1 MLSLGGRSA
10 DDDHVSIL
18 KASSARRFGPAR
30 TPAHWSGAVDVMALL
45 AVTVVAAGL
54 RLFRLGRPAQLIFD
68 EVYYAKDACWYV
80 KAAESLCGT
89 GSEQTAVHPP
99 LGKWLIGAGI
109 ELFGYDPFGR
119 RVAVVAAGSL
129 TIALTYVL
137 GRRLLDSTMGALIG
151 AGLLALD
158 PLHFVQSRV
167 AMLDVFVTGFGVAVF
182 LFLVLDRQAE
192 RRALRPW
199 LAAAGAAAGAALAT
213 KWSGALVVMAAP
225 VMVLVWDIGAARS
238 RRERTW
244 LAATLRR
251 SGPVV
256 GLWLVVLP
264 TVVYAACHVGRL
276 DGAVLATPWDQGAW
290 LRALVERQAFMYDF
304 HSTLG
309 DTHAYQSPPWS
320 WPLLKRPVS
329 YYFEVAGSG
338 DYKEVLATGSPLVW
352 WSSLVALGAAALSWL
367 RRRDPARPEGVIL
380 AGFAWSYAPWFL
392 LAGDRSAV
400 FLFYLLPALPFM
412 CLALAL
418 VAVRV
423 SRTSGGTAA
432 VGSFC
437 AVAALLFAF
446 YFPILSGTA
455 LPYEAWRARI
465 WRFDS
470 CQQAAPEKTGSGDE
484 LPPAGW
490 CWI

>member
-1 MLSLGGRSA
+1 MIG
-10 DDDHVSIL
+10 HVSIL
-18 KASSARRFGPAR
+18 KASSARGFVSARR
-30 TPAHWSGAVDVMALL
+30 TPSHWGGTADFIALL

-54 RLFRLGRPAQLIFD
+54 RLFRLDRPAQLIFD
-68 EVYYAKDACWYV
+68 EVYYARDACWYV

-89 GSEQTAVHPP
+89 GVEQTAVHPP

-119 RVAVVAAGSL
+119 RVAAVAAGSL
-129 TIALTYVL
+129 TVALTYVL
-137 GRRLLDSTMGALIG
+137 GRRLLGSTMGALTG

-167 AMLDVFVTGFGVAVF
+167 AMVDVFVTGLGVAVF

-199 LAAAGAAAGAALAT
+199 LAAAGLATGAALAT
-213 KWSGALVVMAAP
+213 KWSGALVVVAAP
-225 VMVLVWDIGAARS
+225 VIVLLGDTGAARRGGAS
-238 RRERTW
+238 SSP
-244 LAATLRR
+244 AAALRR
-251 SGPVV
+251 DGPVV
-256 GLWLVVLP
+256 ALWLIALP
-264 TVVYAACHVGRL
+264 ALVYAATYLGRL
-276 DGAVLATPWDQGAW
+276 DGAVLAVPWEQGTW
-290 LRALVERQAFMYDF
+290 LRALVERQLFMYDF
-304 HSTLG
+304 HSALS

-329 YYFEVAGSG
+329 YYFEVTGSG

-352 WSSLVALGAAALSWL
+352 WASLGALGAAALAWL
-367 RRRDPARPEGVIL
+367 PRRDPTRPEGIIL
-380 AGFAWSYAPWFL
+380 AGFAWAYAPWFVL
-392 LAGDRSAV
+392 SGDRSAV
-400 FLFYLLPALPFM
+400 FLFYLLPAVPFM

-418 VAVRV
+418 VAVRL
-423 SRTSGGTAA
+423 SRTSGGAAA

-437 AVAALLFAF
+437 VVAALLFAF
-446 YFPILSGTA
+446 YFPILSGSA
-455 LPYEAWRARI
+455 LTYEDWRARI

-470 CQQAAPEKTGSGDE
+470 CQKAAPEKTGSGDG

>member
-1 MLSLGGRSA
+1 MIA
-10 DDDHVSIL
+10 HVSIL
-18 KASSARRFGPAR
+18 RASSDRRFAPATR
-30 TPAHWSGAVDVMALL
+30 TSSHWGGAVDVAALL
-45 AVTVVAAGL
+45 MVTVVAAAL

-80 KAAESLCGT
+80 KAAETLCGT
-89 GSEQTAVHPP
+89 GGEQTAVHPP

-119 RVAVVAAGSL
+119 RVAAVAAGTL

-137 GRRLLDSTMGALIG
+137 GRRLLGSTMGALIG

-167 AMLDVFVTGFGVAVF
+167 AMLDVFVTGLGVAVF

-192 RRALRPW
+192 RRPWRPW
-199 LAAAGAAAGAALAT
+199 LAGAGAAAGASLAT
-213 KWSGALVVMAAP
+213 KWSGALVVVAAP
-225 VMVLVWDIGAARS
+225 VMVLIWDAGAARS
-238 RRERTW
+238 RGERSP

-251 SGPVV
+251 DGPVV
-256 GLWLVVLP
+256 ALWLVALP
-264 TVVYAACHVGRL
+264 AAVYAVGYIGRL
-276 DGAVLATPWDQGAW
+276 DGALVAAPWEQGTW
-290 LRALVERQAFMYDF
+290 LRALVERQLFMFDF
-304 HSTLG
+304 HSNLS

-329 YYFEVAGSG
+329 YYFEVTGSG

-352 WSSLVALGAAALSWL
+352 WSSLLALGAAAWSWL
-367 RRRDPARPEGVIL
+367 RWRDPDRPEGVIL

-418 VAVRV
+418 VAVRA
-423 SRTSGGTAA
+423 SRTSGGAA
-432 VGSFC
+432 VVGSFC
-437 AVAALLFAF
+437 VVAALLFAF
-446 YFPILSGTA
+446 YFPLLSGTA
-455 LPYEAWRARI
+455 LPYQAWRARI

-470 CQQAAPEKTGSGDE
+470 CQEVAQPEKTGSGDE
-484 LPPAGW
+484 LPPTGW

>member
-1 MLSLGGRSA
+1 MI
-10 DDDHVSIL
+10 DHVSIL
-18 KASSARRFGPAR
+18 RVSSHQRFARARRAPSYWGG
-30 TPAHWSGAVDVMALL
+30 TVDVLALL
-45 AVTVVAAGL
+45 SVTVLAAGL
-54 RLFRLGRPAQLIFD
+54 RLFRLGRPAQLMFD

-89 GSEQTAVHPP
+89 GAEQTAIHPP
-99 LGKWLIGAGI
+99 LGKWMIGAGI

-119 RVAVVAAGSL
+119 RVAAVAAGTL

-137 GRRLLDSTMGALIG
+137 GRRLLGSTMGALIG

-167 AMLDVFVTGFGVAVF
+167 AMLDVFVTGLGVAVF
-182 LFLVLDRQAE
+182 LFLVLDRQAVQ
-192 RRALRPW
+192 RPMRPW

-213 KWSGALVVMAAP
+213 KWSGALVVIAAP
-225 VMVLVWDIGAARS
+225 VMVLVWDAGTARS
-238 RRERTW
+238 RGERSP

-251 SGPVV
+251 RGPVV

-264 TVVYAACHVGRL
+264 VVVYGACYLGRL
-276 DGAVLATPWDQGAW
+276 DGAVLAAPWRQGAW
-290 LRALVERQAFMYDF
+290 LRVLVERQLFMYDF
-304 HSTLG
+304 HNSLG

-329 YYFEVAGSG
+329 YYFQVTGSG
-338 DYKEVLATGSPLVW
+338 EYKEVLATGSPLVW
-352 WSSLVALGAAALSWL
+352 WSSLLALGATALAWF
-367 RRRDPARPEGVIL
+367 RQRDPARPEGVIL
-380 AGFAWSYAPWFL
+380 AGFAWTYFPWFL

-423 SRTSGGTAA
+423 SRTSGGAAA

-437 AVAALLFAF
+437 VVAALLFAF
-446 YFPILSGTA
+446 YFPLLSGTP
-455 LPYEAWRARI
+455 LPYQAWRARI

-470 CQQAAPEKTGSGDE
+470 CQETSPEKTGSDDE

>member
-1 MLSLGGRSA
+1 MIE
-10 DDDHVSIL
+10 HVSIL
-18 KASSARRFGPAR
+18 KPSSHHRFGPA
-30 TPAHWSGAVDVMALL
+30 TPTPSHWGGAPDLVALL
-45 AVTVVAAGL
+45 AVTVVAAGV

-80 KAAESLCGT
+80 KAVESLCGT
-89 GSEQTAVHPP
+89 GAEQTSVHPP

-119 RVAVVAAGSL
+119 RVAAVAAGTL

-137 GRRLLDSTMGALIG
+137 GRRLLGSTMGALVA

-167 AMLDVFVTGFGVAVF
+167 AMLDVFVTGLGLAVF
-182 LFLVLDRQAE
+182 LFLVLDRQTE
-192 RRALRPW
+192 RNPLRPW

-213 KWSGALVVMAAP
+213 KWSGALVVVAAP
-225 VMVLVWDIGAARS
+225 VMVLVWERGVALS
-238 RRERTW
+238 RGER
-244 LAATLRR
+244 LDRAGMLRR
-251 SGPVV
+251 DLSMVA
-256 GLWLVVLP
+256 LWLVVLP
-264 TVVYAACHVGRL
+264 AVVYAATYLGRL
-276 DGAVLATPWDQGAW
+276 DGAVLAAPWEQGAW
-290 LRALVERQAFMYDF
+290 LRALAERQLFMYDF
-304 HSTLG
+304 HSALN
-309 DTHAYQSPPWS
+309 DTHSYQSPPWS

-329 YYFEVAGSG
+329 YYFEITGSG

-352 WSSLVALGAAALSWL
+352 WSSLLALGAVAVTWL
-367 RRRDPARPEGVIL
+367 LRRDPTRPEGVIL

-418 VAVRV
+418 VAVWL

-437 AVAALLFAF
+437 LVAALLFAF
-446 YFPILSGTA
+446 YFPLLSGSA

-470 CQQAAPEKTGSGDE
+470 CEKAAPEKKTGSEDE
-484 LPPAGW
+484 MPPAGW

>member
-1 MLSLGGRSA
+1 MI
-10 DDDHVSIL
+10 DHVSIL
-18 KASSARRFGPAR
+18 RVSSHQRFARARRAPSYWGG
-30 TPAHWSGAVDVMALL
+30 TVDVLALL
-45 AVTVVAAGL
+45 SVTVLAAGL
-54 RLFRLGRPAQLIFD
+54 RLFRLGRPAQLMFD

-80 KAAESLCGT
+80 NAAESLCGT
-89 GSEQTAVHPP
+89 ATEQTAVHPP

-119 RVAVVAAGSL
+119 RVAAVAAGTL

-137 GRRLLDSTMGALIG
+137 GRRLLGSTMGALIG

-192 RRALRPW
+192 RRPLRPW

-225 VMVLVWDIGAARS
+225 VLALIWEMGAART
-238 RRERTW
+238 RGERFA

-264 TVVYAACHVGRL
+264 AVVYAACYLGRL
-276 DGAVLATPWDQGAW
+276 DGAVLAAPWDQGAW
-290 LRALVERQAFMYDF
+290 LQALVERQVFMYDF
-304 HSTLG
+304 HSALT

-329 YYFEVAGSG
+329 YYFAVTASG
-338 DYKEVLATGSPLVW
+338 DYKEVLATGNPLVW
-352 WSSLVALGAAALSWL
+352 WSSLAALGVLTLSWL
-367 RRRDPARPEGVIL
+367 RRRDRTRPEGVIL
-380 AGFAWSYAPWFL
+380 AGFAWAYVPWFL

-412 CLALAL
+412 CLALAF

-423 SRTSGGTAA
+423 SRTSAGAAA
-432 VGSFC
+432 VGCFC
-437 AVAALLFAF
+437 IVAALLFAF
-446 YFPILSGTA
+446 YFPLLSGTA

-465 WRFDS
+465 WKFDS
-470 CQQAAPEKTGSGDE
+470 CQKAAPEKTGSGDE

>member
-1 MLSLGGRSA
+1 MI
-10 DDDHVSIL
+10 DHVSIL
-18 KASSARRFGPAR
+18 KASSDRRFGPGTR
-30 TPAHWSGAVDVMALL
+30 SPSYWGGAVDVVALL

-80 KAAESLCGT
+80 KAVQSLCGT
-89 GSEQTAVHPP
+89 ATEQTAVHPP
-99 LGKWLIGAGI
+99 FGKWLLGAGI

-119 RVAVVAAGSL
+119 RVAAVAAGSL

-137 GRRLLDSTMGALIG
+137 GRRLLGSTMGALIG

-167 AMLDVFVTGFGVAVF
+167 AMLDVFVTGLGVAVF

-225 VMVLVWDIGAARS
+225 VMVLVWETSAARRRGRGAA
-238 RRERTW
+238 
-244 LAATLRR
+244 LATVLRD
-251 SGPVV
+251 GPMIA
-256 GLWLVVLP
+256 LWLVVLP
-264 TVVYAACHVGRL
+264 AVVYAACYLGRL
-276 DGAVLATPWDQGAW
+276 DGAVLAAPWDQGAW
-290 LRALVERQAFMYDF
+290 LRALVERQVFMYDF

-329 YYFEVAGSG
+329 YYFEITGSG

-352 WSSLVALGAAALSWL
+352 WSSLGALGAAALSWL

-380 AGFAWSYAPWFL
+380 AGFAWSYAPWFF

-418 VAVRV
+418 VAVRL

-446 YFPILSGTA
+446 YFPLLSGTA

-470 CQQAAPEKTGSGDE
+470 CEKAAPEKTETGKE